1 MKSFI
6 IYLLIIFSLQSL
18 VKANDIKDFD
28 IDGIGVGE
36 SLLNYTSKDLI
47 ESKSKNY
54 YPNSKDYYLLEFD
67 SNELSFLE
75 TYSYIGVHLK
85 KDDNKFLIASIKGM
99 IIYKNDFESCLDQ
112 KKIVVDSIQET
123 LPKSK
128 EEKYTNDFGNLYG
141 MSKAY
146 ISDFKVKDG
155 FVRIWCT
162 NWDDKTKNQ
171 EGWEDTL
178 NVDLSTQIFLDWL
191 NTKAYE

>member
-1 MKSFI
+1 MR
-6 IYLLIIFSLQSL
+6 IYLTILILILCIQSWT
-18 VKANDIKDFD
+18 KANDIKDFD

-36 SLLNYTSKDLI
+36 SLLDYTSKDLI

-99 IIYKNDFESCLDQ
+99 IIYKNDFESCLSQ
-112 KKIVVDSIQET
+112 KKIVVDSVQET
-123 LPKSK
+123 VPNSR
-128 EEKYTNDFGNLYG
+128 EQKYTNNFDNLYG

-146 ISDFKVKDG
+146 ISDFEIKDG
-155 FVRIWCT
+155 FIRIWCT
-162 NWDDKTKNQ
+162 NWDNETEDKQ
-171 EGWEDTL
+171 GWTDTL

-191 NTKAYE
+191 NTKAY